1 MRVGHRLVFAM
12 LIFALSWGSQKEGNF
27 TWFDFYEYFIM
38 LNGINWLALL
48 INKETERMI
57 MKVVKGIEKWCWS
70 KVKILW
76 GRIKAMASS
85 TIQFIRA
92 RMTETEFPPVLDV

>member
-1 MRVGHRLVFAM
+1 MRVGRRLVFAM

-48 INKETERMI
+48 INKDTEQMI
-57 MKVVKGIEKWCWS
+57 MRVVKGIEKWIWGKM
-70 KVKILW
+70 KVLW
-76 GRIKAMASS
+76 EGIKATASS
-85 TIQFIRA
+85 TIRFIRA